1 MFSQSPAT
9 VSDVGGPA
17 TMDSRVPAPEPP
29 AGHVSEPTRLPP
41 AWLVVLVV
49 AIGLGIRFWIL
60 ASPFGEVDSDEAVVG
75 LMAGQFLDGQV
86 ATFFWGSNYG
96 GTLDQMLTA
105 GVFAVVGSSVLA
117 LKLVQVFLA
126 GVACVLT
133 WRVGRRIVGE
143 GPARVAALL
152 FWIAP
157 AAYLLFS
164 TKSRGWH
171 WLGLGLALGIIL
183 ACLRLIDWPRW
194 QEGAVLGLL
203 LGLAFWTSPALAFVV
218 IPAVVYALARR
229 PGIVQLTGAIVP
241 AFVIGAAP
249 WIRYNLLHEF
259 VSLEQLPAGS
269 ETTYLSRLSGFFVDG
284 LPMALGLKVPYS
296 GAWFGGPIGVVA
308 YGLALA
314 GFVVFLAR
322 HRQRLSPLLFLA
334 VAYPLLFAIPTSSF
348 YVNEPRYVLYLAPV
362 LALLAAFRLT
372 TLPRQGA
379 ALAVALVLSVGG
391 LASLSWWSDD
401 HPGNYDLAAG
411 DLSQVVAVLEARD
424 IDAAWADYWTS
435 YRLTFITDEEIVVA
449 SVDQVRHPPYQR
461 EVLEEPETAYI
472 VHEGT
477 RPDDRMGSA
486 LTREGVDHE
495 RVEAG
500 PFAVYFPD
508 ETVTPDEIA
517 SVWAPSG

>member
-1 MFSQSPAT
+1 MTSHDRAT
-9 VSDVGGPA
+9 IPEALEADRPIDGGA
-17 TMDSRVPAPEPP
+17 GAAPSS
-29 AGHVSEPTRLPP
+29 VPP

-49 AIGLGIRFWIL
+49 VVGLAIRFWVL

-75 LMAGQFLDGQV
+75 LMARHFLDGRV
-86 ATFFWGSNYG
+86 DTFFWGSNYG

-133 WRVGRRIVGE
+133 WRVGRRVVGE

-171 WLGLGLALGIIL
+171 WLGLCLALGIVL
-183 ACLRLIDWPRW
+183 VCLRLVSRPRW
-194 QEGAVLGLL
+194 LEMAVLGLL
-203 LGLAFWTSPALAFVV
+203 VGLAFWTSPALAFVV
-218 IPAVVYALARR
+218 VPAVVYAVVRR
-229 PGIVQLTGAIVP
+229 PGLLRQAWVAVP
-241 AFVIGAAP
+241 PFLLGAAP
-249 WIRYNLLHEF
+249 WIRYNLLYGF
-259 VSLEQLPAGS
+259 VSLEQLPPGVQ
-269 ETTYLSRLSGFFVDG
+269 TTYVGRLTGFFVDG

-296 GAWFGGPIGVVA
+296 GAWVAGLVGVLA
-308 YGLALA
+308 YGLALV
-314 GFVVFLAR
+314 GFVVLVVR
-322 HRQRLSPLLFLA
+322 HRRRLGPLLFLA
-334 VAYPLLFAIPTSSF
+334 AAYPLLFAVPTSSF

-362 LALLAAFRLT
+362 LALLVAFRLT
-372 TLPRQGA
+372 TLARQGA
-379 ALAVALVLSVGG
+379 ALVVALALSVGG

-411 DLSQVVAVLEARD
+411 DLSQVVAVLDARD

-435 YRLTFITDEEIVVA
+435 YRLTFITDEEVVVA
-449 SVDQVRHPPYQR
+449 SVDQVRHPPYQA
-461 EVLEEPETAYI
+461 EVREEPETAYI

-477 RPDDRMGSA
+477 RPDELLGPA
-486 LTREGVDHE
+486 LARQGVDHE
-495 RVEAG
+495 RIEAG
-500 PFAVYFPD
+500 RFVVYLPD
-508 ETVTPDEIA
+508 EAVTPDEID
-517 SVWAPSG
+517 SVWAPPG